1 MKWCKVCGVSALT
14 PLWKDYGGNQWHR
27 CGACGSDSSEATYP
41 PDHYT
46 DEYLTSSLAR
56 TGGIEAA
63 KEYVRSNIEW
73 FDHHK
78 DKCGGLDFL
87 DVGCLEGAAMMV
99 AAEHGWRVHGF
110 DVIEAA
116 RQPGCSTIHPYF
128 AASLFP
134 QVYHAVMCREVLEH
148 VEGWRGFLSE
158 LAAVTAR
165 NGILQ
170 LQTPRPMAT
179 NSPTCYQP
187 AHLFIVS
194 PAALERAVRDLGFTI
209 LDSRQWEGTDVGPA
223 GQGWLLHLT
232 DKPG

>member
-1 MKWCKVCGVSALT
+1 MKWCKVCGVSALS
-14 PLWKDYGGNQWHR
+14 PLWKDTGGNQWHR

-46 DEYLTSSLAR
+46 DDYLVKSLER

-148 VEGWRGFLSE
+148 VEGWRGFIRIDRRYRPQRNITVADPPADGHELGDLLS
-158 LAAVTAR
+158 AR
-165 NGILQ
+165 PPVHRL
-170 LQTPRPMAT
+170 TVRARTRRARPRIYHP
-179 NSPTCYQP
+179 
-187 AHLFIVS
+187 
-194 PAALERAVRDLGFTI
+194 GFST
-209 LDSRQWEGTDVGPA
+209 VGRHGRGA
-223 GQGWLLHLT
+223 RR
-232 DKPG
+232 PGVAFAPDR